1 MNSGKLVVNTNLSSI
16 DVKSGDLV
24 INDTVGTVNVVK
36 TANVIVAQGAVV
48 NKVEVSKDAT
58 GTVIENAGKIENVVS
73 NAPNVSVE
81 NNGTV
86 GSVSG
91 TDKPSVDGNPVKP
104 PSSGGG
110 SSNGGGSS
118 EDNTEK
124 PEEKL
129 FKVDSSF
136 TKGSIEI
143 GITPSKDMNIGLLTK
158 DNIKISYLDESEK
171 VIKSKDKNLVRI
183 FK

>member
-1 MNSGKLVVNTNLSSI
+1 NNAITVNLYDNSKSFVSDMNSGKLVVNTKLSSI

-24 INDTVGTVNVVK
+24 INNTVGTVNVVK

-48 NKVEVSKDAT
+48 NKVEVSTDAS

-91 TDKPSVDGNPVKP
+91 TDKPSVDGNPVTP
-104 PSSGGG
+104 PS
-110 SSNGGGSS
+110 
-118 EDNTEK
+118 
-124 PEEKL
+124 
-129 FKVDSSF
+129 
-136 TKGSIEI
+136 
-143 GITPSKDMNIGLLTK
+143 
-158 DNIKISYLDESEK
+158 
-171 VIKSKDKNLVRI
+171 
-183 FK
+183 